1 MDPADR
7 FEEVTNAPPGA
18 VQLDEWV
25 ALVGA
30 AFEWK
35 PGPAADHP
43 TTNVVDEVVEG
54 LDRLAAECG
63 SDIESVLHRL
73 FGHAGLRGNVHDY
86 GDPRNSY
93 LHQVL
98 RRGTGIPITLSVVA
112 IEVGRRV
119 GLPIRGIGLPAHFV
133 IECEGRFAN
142 PFRGPLLYGP
152 DEIEGVWQRAT
163 GIQQTLDPRLLSPV
177 APRSI
182 VIRMLNNLKNTFVAM
197 DDPVPLRTLARL
209 REAFPELAA
218 ERAEHAR
225 WLRHWN

>member
-7 FEEVTNAPPGA
+7 FAQVTNGPAGA
-18 VQLDEWV
+18 VQLDEWA
-25 ALVGA
+25 ALIGA
-30 AFEWK
+30 AFEWHA
-35 PGPAADHP
+35 GPSADHP
-43 TTNVVDEVVEG
+43 TTDVVDEVVAA

-63 SDIESVLHRL
+63 PDLESVMQRL
-73 FGHAGLRGNVHDY
+73 FGPAGLRGNVHDY

-98 RRGTGIPITLSVVA
+98 RRGMGIPITLSVVA
-112 IEVGRRV
+112 IEVGRRI
-119 GLPIRGIGLPAHFV
+119 GLPIRGVGLPAHFV

-142 PFRGPLLYGP
+142 PFLGPMLYGP

-163 GIQQTLDPRLLSPV
+163 GIQQSLDPRLLGPV
-177 APRSI
+177 SSRSI
-182 VIRMLNNLKNTFVAM
+182 VLRMLNNLKNTFVAM

-209 REAFPELAA
+209 REAFVELAA